1 MDFSKQLQIWANGD
15 ASQGRIMVIAGV
27 ILSIAAIMI
36 LRGDNPVLKGML
48 IPMGLVILVNLGYGG
63 FLSYSRPQHITKTQE
78 LYAQKSSDTVAKE
91 LAKAE
96 TDNRNYTVIKPVWA
110 TVMVIALILY
120 FVVTKDYYKGLSM
133 GLMGL
138 ALFGFL
144 LDTFLH
150 ANLKPYLNLL
160 RQLAESSQ

>member
-1 MDFSKQLQIWANGD
+1 MDFSKQLQLWANGD
-15 ASQGRIMVIAGV
+15 ASQGRVMVVVGIL
-27 ILSIAAIMI
+27 LSIAAILI
-36 LRGDNPVLKGML
+36 LRGDNPILKGML
-48 IPMGLVILVNLGYGG
+48 IPMGLVILVSLGYGG

-78 LYAQKSSDTVAKE
+78 LYSQNNSEAVAQE
-91 LAKAE
+91 LKKAE

-110 TVMVIALILY
+110 TLMMIALILF

-138 ALFGFL
+138 SLFGFL

-150 ANLKPYLNLL
+150 ANLKPYLSLL
-160 RQLAESSQ
+160 RQLAEGS